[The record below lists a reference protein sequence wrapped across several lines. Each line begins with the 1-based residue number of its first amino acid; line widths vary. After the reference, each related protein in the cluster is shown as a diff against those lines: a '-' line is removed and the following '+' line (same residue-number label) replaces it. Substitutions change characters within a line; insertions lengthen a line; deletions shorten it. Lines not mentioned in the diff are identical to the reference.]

1 MKNAKKDQSETKKKK
16 MGQYFTTDVSLKKYI
31 FEFIKNSPSVILEPC
46 IGQGDLIS
54 YMQNKLTTVTF
65 DMYEIDTSIELL
77 QNIDK
82 TRLQYCD
89 FLQTK
94 VDTTYDTI
102 IGNPPFVRTKRGNL
116 YIDFI
121 EKCYKL
127 LNYGGEL
134 IFIVPSDFFKLTSSV
149 KLIKE
154 MISSGT
160 FTDIYHPNKE
170 NLFEHASID
179 VVVFR
184 YCKDPT
190 LTNDTNY
197 NSSPAKLIHNNGLIT
212 FAKGQESNIQK
223 TNKQN
228 LSDIFNIY
236 VGLVSGKEEVFKH
249 PILSNIE
256 VLNRENVVDKYIF
269 VENFPTDNETTNE
282 YLLQHKPDLMSR
294 AIKSF
299 TEKNW
304 FQWGAPRNIKVME
317 ENKGKS
323 CIYVYNLTRQ
333 ENVAFIGKVQYF
345 GGGLLMMLAKK
356 ELTFEQLKTYVNYL
370 NSQEFKQSFTFSGRF
385 KIGQRQ
391 LCNCQI

>member
-1 MKNAKKDQSETKKKK
+1 MKNEKKSQSEKKKK
-16 MGQYFTTDVSLKKYI
+16 SLGQYFTKDVSLKKSV
-31 FEFIKNSPSVILEPC
+31 FDFIKNSPTVILEPC
-46 IGQGDLIS
+46 IGQGDLVS
-54 YMQNKLTTVTF
+54 YVLDKLTTVSF
-65 DMYEIDTSIELL
+65 DMYEIDTSIEVLHD
-77 QNIDK
+77 IDK
-82 TRLQYCD
+82 ATVNYCD
-89 FLQTK
+89 FLKTE
-94 VDTTYDTI
+94 VSITYDTI
-102 IGNPPFVRTKRGNL
+102 IANPPFVRTKKGNL

-149 KLIKE
+149 KLITQ

-170 NLFEHASID
+170 NLFEDASID
-179 VVVFR
+179 VLVFR

-197 NSSPAKLIHNNGLIT
+197 NSTPMKLIHNNGLIT
-212 FAKGQESNIQK
+212 FTKKLDSNQASIR
-223 TNKQN
+223 QN
-228 LSDIFNIY
+228 LSDVFNIY

-249 PILSNIE
+249 PTLSNIE
-256 VLNRENVVDKYIF
+256 VLNREDRVDKYIF
-269 VENFPTDNETTNE
+269 AENFPTNDVEIND
-282 YLLQHKPDLMSR
+282 YLLQHKPTLMDR

-304 FQWGAPRNIKVME
+304 FQWGAPRNIRVME
-317 ENKGKS
+317 QNKGKY

-356 ELTFEQLKTYVNYL
+356 ELTYQQLEIYVNYL
-370 NSQEFKQSFTFSGRF
+370 NSHEFKQSFTFSGRF